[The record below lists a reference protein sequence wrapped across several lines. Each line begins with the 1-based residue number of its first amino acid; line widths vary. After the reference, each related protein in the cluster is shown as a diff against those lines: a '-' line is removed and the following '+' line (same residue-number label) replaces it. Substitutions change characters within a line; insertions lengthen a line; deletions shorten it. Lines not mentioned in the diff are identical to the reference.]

1 MKVISILILLIGF
14 FTTIVYA
21 ENNNEL
27 LERYRHTNKL
37 FDEAEA
43 QAYSSKSRI
52 GDIVPIDKTQL
63 KEKIDTAYDQF
74 KNVKTITNE
83 ELDQAEK
90 YMRENLNNSN
100 NNKTVATAASQAI
113 GNKVDGLDPAELASL
128 YRKAEKDMDKKNEGP
143 VLMIFAST
151 SIPPQTL
158 QVIGQQAKL
167 AAAPI
172 FLRGVNGGFT
182 MAGITQTLKAMRPAT
197 EQGAEVQ
204 IHPEM
209 FKHYG
214 VTQVP
219 AIILAEHLGGTCG
232 QTTCGEHRMVVG
244 DVTVEYA
251 LAQFEREGGALGK
264 IAREKLNQMDL
275 GAGK

>member
-1 MKVISILILLIGF
+1 MKATLLLILISGSIA
-14 FTTIVYA
+14 TIVYA
-21 ENNNEL
+21 DNNSEL
-27 LERYRHTNKL
+27 LEHYQRTNKL

-43 QAYSSKSRI
+43 QAYSGNKQI
-52 GDIVPIDKTQL
+52 GDIVPIDKAQIMDNL
-63 KEKIDTAYDQF
+63 DTAYDRF
-74 KNVKTITNE
+74 RSGKGLSKE
-83 ELDQAEK
+83 DLDQAEV
-90 YMRENLNNSN
+90 YMRENLNNPN
-100 NNKTVATAASQAI
+100 NNKAVATAANQAF
-113 GNKVDGLDPAELASL
+113 GNKGDGLDPSELASM
-128 YRKAEKDMDKKNEGP
+128 YRKAEKDMVNKDEGP

-167 AAAPI
+167 AGAPI
-172 FLRGVNGGFT
+172 FLRGVSGGFN

-219 AIILAEHLGGTCG
+219 AIVLAEHLGGSCG
-232 QTTCGEHRMVVG
+232 QTTCGEHRMIIG

-264 IAREKLNQMDL
+264 IAREKLNHMEL
-275 GAGK
+275 GVGR